1 MSIQTK
7 GIILAVAAVALA
19 CQLPAKTG
27 TGGAIDNTPEDPMVW
42 TAERVPGFGGV
53 YLDPGKDIV
62 YIYLQDA
69 STQEVAEAVLTD
81 AFGSDLLEGREVRVL
96 EGEYS
101 MIHLEAWYQTL
112 MGAEHRVP
120 GIAWTDVNTHRNR
133 IEIGMYPRR
142 GARANMEA
150 AIVAAGVPQKAVAI
164 NVGCEGGYPR
174 YSRVREDSADESFLT
189 AIEFSLEAA
198 SRVPHG
204 ETVRMKLTLR
214 NVSGERVQYFAGRRP
229 RPDFVVATEDGEVIW
244 NQKCGQ
250 IGLQPMSAL
259 KNLEPDEELA
269 FVGEWEQVDYRGEPV
284 SVGTYLVTG
293 VLNLKFPERL
303 VTAPHRL
310 RVLR

>member
-1 MSIQTK
+1 
-7 GIILAVAAVALA
+7 
-19 CQLPAKTG
+19 
-27 TGGAIDNTPEDPMVW
+27 MVW
-42 TAERVPGFGGV
+42 TAERVPGFGGIF
-53 YLDPGKDIV
+53 LDTSRSTV

-69 STQEVAEAVLTD
+69 STREVAEAVLTD

-101 MIHLEAWYQTL
+101 MPHLEAWYQTL

-120 GIAWTDVNTHRNR
+120 GIAWTDVNTHTSR

-142 GARANMEA
+142 GVRANMEA
-150 AIVAAGVPQKAVAI
+150 AIVAAGVPQKAVVV
-164 NVGCEGGYPR
+164 NVGCEGGYPL
-174 YSRVREDSADESFLT
+174 YSRVRDKPADEALLS

-198 SRVPHG
+198 SRVPYG

-214 NVSGERVQYFAGRRP
+214 NVSDEGVQFFAGRKP
-229 RPDFVVATEDGEVIW
+229 RPDFLVATEDGEVIW

-259 KNLEPDEELA
+259 KNLEPGEELA
-269 FVGEWEQVDYRGEPV
+269 FVGEWEQADYRGEPV
-284 SVGTYLVTG
+284 PAGTYLVIG

-303 VTAPHRL
+303 TTSPHQL
-310 RVLR
+310 QVLR